1 MHTRFLVHFL
11 MLYLLSSIVMSGC
24 GATRDVKRRIP
35 PDLISREIRLG
46 ISPEEARAFMVDNG
60 FECSLVQ
67 NGTFT
72 EYAALPDGRYEE
84 VTHDDIKFIHCVK
97 TGDDSFS
104 RPVRADWKVAIVLNE
119 NDKVEAV
126 LSRRDLTGP

>member
-24 GATRDVKRRIP
+24 GTTRDVKRHIP
-35 PDLISREIRLG
+35 PELISREIPLG
-46 ISPEEARAFMVDNG
+46 ILPEEAMAFMADNG
-60 FECSLVQ
+60 FECSIVR

-72 EYAALPDGRYEE
+72 GFGALPDGRHEE
-84 VTHDDIKFIHCVK
+84 VTHDNINFIICVK

-104 RPVRADWKVAIVLNE
+104 RPVRADWKVAIVLNDD
-119 NDKVEAV
+119 NKVEAV